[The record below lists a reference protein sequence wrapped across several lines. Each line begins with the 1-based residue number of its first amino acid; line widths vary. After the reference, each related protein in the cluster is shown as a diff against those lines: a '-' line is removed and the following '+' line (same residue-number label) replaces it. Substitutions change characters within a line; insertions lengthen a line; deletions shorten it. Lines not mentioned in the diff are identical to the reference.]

1 MNALIKYL
9 IENITGNSEFEIEE
23 KEENSLVTYI
33 IQAKPEFMGLII
45 GKAGKTI
52 KTIRNLVK
60 VRATLEKK
68 SVNLTV
74 EELI

>member
-1 MNALIKYL
+1 MKDL
-9 IENITGNSEFEIEE
+9 IEFLVKNITGSEDFEVEE
-23 KEENSLVTYI
+23 KSEDGLATYI
-33 IQAKPEFMGLII
+33 IRAKAEYMGLII

-68 SVNLTV
+68 SFNLSV